1 MKKYFALLLSLVMV
15 LSLTACGDEAEKK
28 TDETESV
35 KTEAENDAPS
45 DDEATENETADDEAT
60 ENEIADNVEVSDE
73 LMSLLADLSIV
84 EPADTFVG
92 TEWEFSGGMLNGEEM
107 DEAEA
112 AQNLE
117 MYGGKLSIVFD
128 DAEKVSMVQGG
139 GTLEGVY
146 GLTDKENVL
155 GLIFDGGGSQL
166 IYAGLFADVDGT
178 LALML
183 FPNGSGKDAV
193 YFTQSE
199 G

>member
-1 MKKYFALLLSLVMV
+1 MKKYFALLLSLAMV
-15 LSLTACGDEAEKK
+15 LSLVACGDEAEKK
-28 TDETESV
+28 TNNTEPV

-45 DDEATENETADDEAT
+45 DDEATENEVADD
-60 ENEIADNVEVSDE
+60 VEVSDE
-73 LMSLLADLSIV
+73 LMSLLEQLSIV
-84 EPADTFVG
+84 EPTDAIVG
-92 TEWEFSGGMLNGEEM
+92 TEWEFSGGMLDGEEM

-112 AQNLE
+112 SQNLE

-128 DAEKVSMVQGG
+128 DAENVSMVQGG

-146 GLTDKENVL
+146 GLTDNENVL
-155 GLIFDGGGSQL
+155 GLIFDGGGSEV

-178 LALML
+178 LVLML
-183 FPNGSGKDAV
+183 FPDGSGKDAV

>member
-15 LSLTACGDEAEKK
+15 LSLAACGNEAEEK
-28 TDETESV
+28 TDNTEPA
-35 KTEAENDAPS
+35 KTEAENDASS
-45 DDEATENETADDEAT
+45 DDEATENA
-60 ENEIADNVEVSDE
+60 IADNVEVSDE
-73 LMSLLADLSIV
+73 LRSLLEQLSIV
-84 EPADTFVG
+84 EPTDAFVG

-128 DAEKVSMVQGG
+128 DAENVSMVQGG

-146 GLTDKENVL
+146 GLTTDNENVL
-155 GLIFDGGGSQL
+155 GLIFDGGGSEV

-178 LALML
+178 LVLML
-183 FPNGSGKDAV
+183 FPDGSGKNAV

>member
-15 LSLTACGDEAEKK
+15 LSLVACGKEAEEK
-28 TDETESV
+28 TDNTEPA
-35 KTEAENDAPS
+35 KTEAENDVSS
-45 DDEATENETADDEAT
+45 DDEATENEVADE
-60 ENEIADNVEVSDE
+60 VEVSDE
-73 LMSLLADLSIV
+73 VEISDELTSLLAELSIV
-84 EPADTFVG
+84 EPADAFVG
-92 TEWEFSGGMLNGEEM
+92 TKWDFSGGMLNGEEM
-107 DEAEA
+107 DEAAA

-117 MYGGKLSIVFD
+117 MYGGQLSIVFD

-146 GLTDKENVL
+146 GLTTDNENVL

-178 LALML
+178 LVLML
-183 FPNGSGKDAV
+183 FPDGSGKDAV